1 MATLAEIR
9 ARLQAQ
15 ETRQSGSSN
24 VGDNAIYPHW
34 NIQENETSVLRFLPD
49 GNASNTFFWA
59 ERQMIRLPFQGIK
72 GEVDSKPT
80 TVQVPCNEMWEP
92 TGSCPVLAEVRPW
105 FKDSS
110 LEEQGRKYWKKRS
123 YVFQGFVRENP
134 LNEDSTPENPIRR
147 FIMGPQLFNI
157 IKASLMDPEMEEL
170 PTDYTAGL
178 DFRVTKTT
186 KGGYADYSTSKWAR
200 KESALSE
207 AEQTAIDTH
216 GLFNLSEFLPKK
228 PTETELN
235 IIKQMFEDSVDGKPY
250 DTEKY
255 GAYYRPAGVSAPSG
269 TVTKTQTATPSPAP
283 AVSQPVAK
291 ETTVTPQATPE
302 PIQTGEEPVAQ
313 AEPVQTTSAKKADD
327 ILAMIRE
334 RQNKS

>member
-24 VGDNAIYPHW
+24 TGDNAIYPHW
-34 NIQENETSVLRFLPD
+34 NIQENETTVLRFLPD

-59 ERQMIRLPFQGIK
+59 ERAMIRLPFQGIK

-80 TVQVPCNEMWEP
+80 TVQVPCMEMWEP
-92 TGSCPVLAEVRPW
+92 TGSCPILAEVRPW
-105 FKDSS
+105 FKDAS

-134 LNEDSTPENPIRR
+134 LNEDTTPENPIRR

-207 AEQTAIDTH
+207 AEAKAIEQN

-228 PTETELN
+228 PSETELN

-255 GAYYRPAGVSAPSG
+255 GAYYRPAGVSAPQGS
-269 TVTKTQTATPSPAP
+269 TVSTQTATPSPAP
-283 AVSQPVAK
+283 ASQPVAQ
-291 ETTVTPQATPE
+291 ETTETATPE
-302 PIQTGEEPVAQ
+302 PIQTEQAPVAQ
-313 AEPVQTTSAKKADD
+313 ALVETTSPKKADD

-334 RQNKS
+334 RQNK

>member
-1 MATLAEIR
+1 M
-9 ARLQAQ
+9 Q
-15 ETRQSGSSN
+15 
-24 VGDNAIYPHW
+24 
-34 NIQENETSVLRFLPD
+34 
-49 GNASNTFFWA
+49 
-59 ERQMIRLPFQGIK
+59 
-72 GEVDSKPT
+72 
-80 TVQVPCNEMWEP
+80 
-92 TGSCPVLAEVRPW
+92 
-105 FKDSS
+105 
-110 LEEQGRKYWKKRS
+110 
-123 YVFQGFVRENP
+123 
-134 LNEDSTPENPIRR
+134 
-147 FIMGPQLFNI
+147 
-157 IKASLMDPEMEEL
+157 
-170 PTDYTAGL
+170 TDYTAGL

-207 AEQTAIDTH
+207 AEQTAVDTN

-269 TVTKTQTATPSPAP
+269 TVSTQKATPSPAP
-283 AVSQPVAK
+283 AVSQPVAN
-291 ETTVTPQATPE
+291 ETTETAPQATPE
-302 PIQTGEEPVAQ
+302 PIQTEPVAQ
-313 AEPVQTTSAKKADD
+313 AQPVETTSAKKADD